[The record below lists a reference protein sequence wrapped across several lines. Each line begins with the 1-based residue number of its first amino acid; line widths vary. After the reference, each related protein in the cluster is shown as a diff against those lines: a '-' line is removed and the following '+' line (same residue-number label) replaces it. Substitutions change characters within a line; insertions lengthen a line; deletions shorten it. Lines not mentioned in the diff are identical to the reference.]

1 MRLEIL
7 PLMLVM
13 AITTYLIRMLP
24 TTLFRKKIRSR
35 FAKRFFYYIPYA
47 VLAAMLIPAAFYST
61 GSLLTAI
68 AGIVIGVVL
77 SLLGQ
82 SLLVVALS
90 ATAAAFLIGL
100 LPI

>member
-1 MRLEIL
+1 MRAEIL
-7 PLMLVM
+7 PLMLMM
-13 AITTYLIRMLP
+13 AIATYLVRMLP

-47 VLAAMLIPAAFYST
+47 VLAAMLIPSAFYST
-61 GSLLTAI
+61 GNLLTA
-68 AGIVIGVVL
+68 AVGIMIGVLL
-77 SLLGQ
+77 SLFGQ

-90 ATAAAFLIGL
+90 ATVAAFLIGL